1 MGLQEALCRAI
12 AHSRFQ
18 IGDFKRGLRVRE
30 RLRLRGAVVGA
41 LLTAEKSNCL
51 PKLLKTGLV
60 LHAMPADAMIEC
72 EKLTKRFGHV
82 VAVDHVS
89 FKVKKGSI
97 FGFLGPNGSGKS
109 TVIRMLCGL
118 LEPSDGLG
126 RIAGFDVAT
135 QTDAIKSLIGYMS
148 QKFSLYDELTVYENL
163 MFYGRLYGLRGAPLA
178 KRRDELIALTHI
190 EPYLERRAALL
201 SGGWRQRLAMACS
214 LVHKP
219 SVLFLDEPTAGIDPV
234 ARREL
239 WDLLFEFSSL
249 GMTLFVTTHYM
260 DEAERCSH
268 VGYIHMSKLVVCGVP
283 DDLKTMPI
291 VNPPGT
297 KRLDVT
303 CDHVTVGLQAVRHL
317 PGVRTATVFG
327 QSMHLLLDEGT
338 SEEFLRAEL
347 AKSGIPHADIRPIAP
362 SLEDVFVAL
371 TTNRK
376 NGNGQ

>member
-1 MGLQEALCRAI
+1 
-12 AHSRFQ
+12 
-18 IGDFKRGLRVRE
+18 
-30 RLRLRGAVVGA
+30 
-41 LLTAEKSNCL
+41 
-51 PKLLKTGLV
+51 
-60 LHAMPADAMIEC
+60 MPAEIMIEC
-72 EKLTKRFGHV
+72 ENLTRRFGHFT
-82 VAVDHVS
+82 AVDHVS
-89 FKVKKGSI
+89 FKIEKGSI

-118 LEPSDGLG
+118 LEPSEGTG
-126 RIAGFDVAT
+126 RIAGFDVVK
-135 QTDAIKSLIGYMS
+135 QVDKIKSLIGYMS

-163 MFYGRLYGLRGAPLA
+163 MFYGRLYGLSGAALA

-190 EPYLERRAALL
+190 EPYLARRAALL

-268 VGYIHMSKLVVCGVP
+268 VGYIYMSKLVVCGQP
-283 DDLKTMPI
+283 DELKHLPM
-291 VNPPGT
+291 VNPPDT
-297 KRLDVT
+297 KRIDVT
-303 CDHVTVGLQAVRHL
+303 CDHVTVGLQVVRRL

-327 QSMHLLLDEGT
+327 QSMHLLLDKNT
-338 SEEFLRAEL
+338 SEEFIRAEL
-347 AKSGIPHADIRPIAP
+347 AKAGISHADIRPIAP

-371 TTNRK
+371 TTRGTSGSNE
-376 NGNGQ
+376 GGT